1 MSNCHARP
9 ILTAGSSRKRKEREP
24 APYSFLKSSATLP
37 SAPTPAAK
45 PGDGLSSN
53 RLLAGYMAYEF
64 LTNGTLF
71 GRKFEPV
78 RAEAVPLP
86 SSSVDSKSW
95 KPESEAANVKKVHKS
110 YAEVASILKT
120 DGVHMAGI
128 VNPMQLAQWVQMR
141 P

>member
-1 MSNCHARP
+1 MSSTHARP
-9 ILTAGSSRKRKEREP
+9 ILTPGASRKRKEREAP
-24 APYSFLKSSATLP
+24 PYSFLKPSATLS

-78 RAEAVPLP
+78 RAEAVPLA
-86 SSSVDSKSW
+86 SSSAESKRW
-95 KPESEAANVKKVHKS
+95 KPEVEAANVKKVHQS
-110 YAEVASILKT
+110 YTEVASILKT
-120 DGVHMAGI
+120 DGAHITGI
-128 VNPMQLAQWVQMR
+128 VNPMQLARWVQM
-141 P
+141 